1 MARTAYKFGG
11 ENQNAMIATA
21 ESNGDVRS
29 GADIMKRSDDI
40 AQMVPYW
47 DLTDT
52 IIDGISALR
61 KTETKYL
68 PKFDSEDKATYELRL
83 GLTKFTNV
91 YRDIIEGLSSK
102 PFEEPVTLNEDDGP
116 KPSEDIVDLL
126 DNVDGDGANITE
138 FANQTFFNGINSAIH
153 WIFIDF
159 PTNDDE
165 DKPKTLAQ
173 YKAAG
178 LRPYWSHVIG
188 RNVLWATTKIVG
200 GKSQLS
206 YMKIYEPKS
215 DNGDGVTADHVRE
228 FVRTDTGQVFWSLW
242 RKVNHDAQ
250 LSQVKFVKVAFGQL
264 SIDQIPLV
272 PFYTGRREGRTF
284 KFLPALQDAA
294 DLSLELYL
302 QESGLK
308 YAKTVSAYSMLV
320 GEGVKPETNPD
331 GTAKPMPIGPLKI
344 LYAPPNNQGGNG
356 TWKFITPDASVLS
369 FLKTDIVETKQDLR
383 ELGRQP
389 LTAQSGNL
397 TTITT
402 AVAAGKAKSAV
413 GAWALGLKNAL
424 ENAIG
429 ITMLWVG
436 QEPGDGKSGY
446 KPEVNVYTEFDD
458 VLDDGRDLD
467 ALDKARAGGDLSQ
480 RTYWHEFKRR
490 KVLSPDF
497 DADKEEQ
504 ALLDEDTGEDDG
516 DGLDL
521 PPPGTPPIDDPN
533 EPGKP
538 PIDDPEKQPGK

>member
-1 MARTAYKFGG
+1 MARTAYNFGG
-11 ENQNAMIATA
+11 DNLNVVISEA
-21 ESNGDVRS
+21 EAAGDVRS
-29 GADIMKRSDDI
+29 GTDMMKRGSDI

-52 IIDGISALR
+52 IIDGITALR

-68 PKFDSEDKATYELRL
+68 PKFESEDKDVYEMRL

-102 PFEEPVTLNEDDGP
+102 PFEEQVTLTEDDGP
-116 KPSEDIVDLL
+116 KPPEEIVELL
-126 DNVDGDGANITE
+126 NNVDGDGANMTE
-138 FANQTFFNGINSAIH
+138 FANQTFFNGINSAVH
-153 WIFIDF
+153 WIFVDF
-159 PTNDDE
+159 PTNDNDE
-165 DKPKTLAQ
+165 TKPKTAAQ

-178 LRPYWSHVIG
+178 LRPYWSHVIA
-188 RNVLWATTKIVG
+188 RNILEVKTKIGG

-206 YMKIYEPKS
+206 YIKIFEPMT
-215 DNGDGVTADHVRE
+215 DTGDGKLADHVRE
-228 FVRTDTGQVFWSLW
+228 FVRDPITGAVNWFLW

-250 LSQVKFVKVAFGQL
+250 LTQVKFVKVGFGTL
-264 SIDQIPLV
+264 SINVIPLV

-320 GEGVKPETNPD
+320 GEGVKPEKNKD
-331 GTAKPMPIGPLKI
+331 GSAKPMPIGPLKI
-344 LYAPPNNQGGNG
+344 LFAPPNAQGQNG
-356 TWKFITPDASVLS
+356 TWKFITPDASVLT

-429 ITMLWVG
+429 ITMLWTG
-436 QEPGDGKSGY
+436 QEPGDGKDGY

-480 RTYWHEFKRR
+480 RTYWHELKRR

-497 DADKEEQ
+497 NAEKEES
-504 ALLDEDTGEDDG
+504 ALLDEDTGESDG
-516 DGLDL
+516 GEFDK
-521 PPPGTPPIDDPN
+521 PPGEPDPN
-533 EPGKP
+533 EP
-538 PIDDPEKQPGK
+538 ENQPGNNAD